1 MIDLNSAQVELM
13 TELLN
18 NALRDFKKTCH
29 LSTEDELY
37 YEDVSKCL
45 EYAMKSL

>member
-1 MIDLNSAQVELM
+1 MIDLNDAQVELM

-29 LSTEDELY
+29 LSDEDKLLY
-37 YEDVSKCL
+37 DDVFQCL